1 MVYEMLKKEV
11 IAENKAHCKDMLEA
25 IEKRESVL
33 QRESTPTRWKQYQEK
48 RITYPELVEYTSQR
62 IRRKYEKMLQSD
74 LETIALCEKVEMPE
88 IISILVEW
96 KKSSV
101 WVYNPYATVKIGS
114 ATFKGS
120 ASGCGYDK
128 LSASIA
134 NAFNK
139 SYRIQ
144 KILFEI
150 KEKALQEGETGNNH
164 NIIGY
169 GAGYGAMPEFEGGV
183 GMSCFINI
191 LQKAGYRYNI
201 TYTDSTDS
209 YFFYK

>member
-1 MVYEMLKKEV
+1 MVYEMIRKQV
-11 IAENKAHCKDMLEA
+11 IAENETYCKNMLEA
-25 IEKRESVL
+25 IKTREAVL

-48 RITYPELVEYTSQR
+48 RITYPELVEYTSKR

-74 LETIALCEKVEMPE
+74 FETIAACEHAILPE
-88 IISILVEW
+88 EIYILVEW

-101 WVYNPYATVKIGS
+101 WGYNPYATVKIGS
-114 ATFKGS
+114 ATFKGF

-128 LSASIA
+128 LSTAIA
-134 NAFNK
+134 DAFNK

-150 KEKALQEGETGNNH
+150 KEKALQEGETGHNH
-164 NIIGY
+164 SIIGY
-169 GAGYGAMPEFEGGV
+169 GSGYNALPYFEGGV
-183 GMSCFINI
+183 GIECFVSI
-191 LQKAGYRYNI
+191 LQKAGYKCSRNC
-201 TYTDSTDS
+201 TNNTNS